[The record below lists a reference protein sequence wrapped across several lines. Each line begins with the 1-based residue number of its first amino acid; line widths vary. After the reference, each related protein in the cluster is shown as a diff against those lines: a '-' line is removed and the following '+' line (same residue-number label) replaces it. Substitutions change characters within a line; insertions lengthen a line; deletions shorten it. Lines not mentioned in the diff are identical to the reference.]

1 MGLSIICLLALVTAV
16 ATPLGIATIL
26 VLAGA
31 AGLLIFHSRSLRT
44 VAIVSVVACL
54 AVLPV
59 AWSASS
65 WPALVTS
72 RDLPDPTSLAD
83 IAVAKEIQ
91 ADIPR
96 YTDVAPVIQFNEL
109 KLSV

>member
-65 WPALVTS
+65 WPASIRKSSISSGLAI
-72 RDLPDPTSLAD
+72 RDLNSSKIDAFVPCS
-83 IAVAKEIQ
+83 
-91 ADIPR
+91 
-96 YTDVAPVIQFNEL
+96 
-109 KLSV
+109 